1 MLHVGSKQV
10 GLLYIGSKAVAMLYR
25 GSLKIWEAVSS
36 CFGSGYWRSDKPW
49 KGGDAWKTK

>member
-25 GSLKIWEAVSS
+25 GGKKIWEAVSS

-49 KGGDAWKTK
+49 KGTDTWKI